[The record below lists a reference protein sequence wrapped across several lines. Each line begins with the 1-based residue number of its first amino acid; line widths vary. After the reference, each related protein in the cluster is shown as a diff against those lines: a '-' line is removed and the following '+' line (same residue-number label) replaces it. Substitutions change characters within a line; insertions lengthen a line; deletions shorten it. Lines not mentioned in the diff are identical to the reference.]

1 MPFDFSR
8 FLRSVDSR
16 ARTVRGLS
24 AGATAFAAL
33 SLASLAGMSAVR
45 LLRIPFPYWALAAF
59 VAPPLAAAA
68 FGYAFGRSR
77 GLRIPHLLLRIDD
90 ALGLNARLS
99 SLYELRQRGDTSFF
113 RRRIEAEV
121 RDATD
126 GWRAALPVARRTL
139 VGGSAGALFVV
150 LAVGLAFVPLPTA
163 PRGSPLDMLEQSSTL
178 SGNPLADTAD
188 SAAAPMTE
196 AAAPLTVR
204 IDEETGQEAGVPSL
218 DAPDRD
224 QTLEDVMRDLA
235 GISPDETVI
244 VPISPDEVEQLA
256 RMQSEAM
263 RAITQL
269 LEAIRDRIQDSDADA
284 SELTEEELEA
294 LQRELERRGLPPEVQ
309 EGLNELMNRPQPRS
323 VEEIIEDL
331 IDQFGGDEESESGA
345 PQDGES
351 APPPGSTAVAP
362 DPQGIED
369 FLDEL
374 GGASSEEE
382 SGPEGGPPAGPEG
395 MPGQDSEGEGTPSS
409 GERPPMIGAEGRE
422 DPDQFGGSEGAPGPS
437 DEDEEREAVFIREEE
452 RIKIGPEGDFVSEFA
467 TEGVPIE
474 WVPGPAGEAPS
485 PQVSY
490 ERIASILRERGVP
503 EGAVEIVRDYFN
515 AITEGGP

>member
-16 ARTVRGLS
+16 ARAVRGLS
-24 AGATAFAAL
+24 VGATAFAAL

-45 LLRIPFPYWALAAF
+45 ILRIPFPYWALAAF

-77 GLRIPHLLLRIDD
+77 ELRIPHLLLRIDD
-90 ALGLNARLS
+90 TLGLNARLS
-99 SLYELRQRGDTSFF
+99 SLYELRQRGGTSFF

-121 RDATD
+121 RDATE

-150 LAVGLAFVPLPTA
+150 LAVGLAFVPLPAA

-178 SGNPLADTAD
+178 SGDPLADVAD

-196 AAAPLTVR
+196 ATAPLTVR
-204 IDEETGQEAGVPSL
+204 IGEETGQEAGVPSL

-235 GISPDETVI
+235 GISPDEAVI

-269 LEAIRDRIQDSDADA
+269 LEAIRDRIQDSEADA

-294 LQRELERRGLPPEVQ
+294 LQRELERSSLPPEVQ

-345 PQDGES
+345 PGDGES
-351 APPPGSTAVAP
+351 APPGSTAVAP
-362 DPQGIED
+362 NPQGIEE
-369 FLDEL
+369 FLEEL
-374 GGASSEEE
+374 GQASSDEE
-382 SGPEGGPPAGPEG
+382 SGPEGGLPAGPEG
-395 MPGQDSEGEGTPSS
+395 APGQDSEGEGAPSS
-409 GERPPMIGAEGRE
+409 GERPPMIGAEGIE
-422 DPDQFGGSEGAPGPS
+422 VPDQFGGSEGAPGPS
-437 DEDEEREAVFIREEE
+437 DEDEEREAGFIREEE
-452 RIKIGPEGDFVSEFA
+452 RTKIGPEGDFVSEFA

-474 WVPGPAGEAPS
+474 WVPGPAGEEPT
-485 PQVSY
+485 PLVSY